1 SPSIPNCLVILRLK
15 PGFLTWPLDPRLP
28 IPVNMS
34 DDRMSST
41 DDVIV
46 SLSFPISDN
55 AYPERRITLNAARPS
70 IQVGRTSKRV
80 ANLSAAL
87 DNAWL
92 ENPVISREH
101 AEIFLGPDPEKAVY
115 IKDRHSRHGTF
126 VNKDRVYPDT
136 PVQLHQGDFVRFGID
151 IQRDQGLY
159 PPPSASID
167 IQFINGADHNTTGT
181 HTPVD
186 RSVGYHV
193 PETSDDSDGFD
204 SDDCDDEDRNAV
216 RSAVA
221 NLRTAGEQRA
231 PKQDTASIPPTTPAV
246 THGAAP
252 SKISISAEIIDLDHY
267 KPKGE
272 TVIDLTGASNS
283 EQLPTVSKPA
293 PCAGTVT
300 EVLDFDCDDEGKENA
315 HLPMELEPTY
325 SVDHSHQPIRF
336 DTSESENESSN
347 DDTQLDGA
355 PLGVWS
361 SSVIAGTEH
370 TGDDDEDDFE
380 VESSDSISSED
391 ESISDIDEYEDNYE
405 EASIAMEDATKTQ
418 SPLSSG
424 WGDYPEPSRSVKEY
438 NELGF
443 LPAIESEKPQVPTS
457 PPEQQWML
465 PPLQQVL
472 GSNVMTMSTMPTMIP
487 AAPQCT
493 IFVSASATNSQ
504 SIYKSR
510 KLPPWREPA
519 VNLQPDR
526 RGQSFNTWRSEN
538 EDFLQARESN
548 KQELCRRLSVS
559 KTDLPKSST
568 TLLSTPT
575 TEPAFSGNPKSGN
588 ESTAACEPVTPIDDT
603 EDSLDLAPCSKNLT
617 AQSSPPAEA
626 MWIDSGDRFLTG
638 PPNDP
643 VVADA
648 RTSPELDMTSAWSF
662 NQSKMAAATMEPD
675 SNIQASDTV
684 VESQVTSVPVKIC
697 EQLRSRASAKRKAS
711 NISDVVL
718 GEEAVEAALNDTTNG
733 DELAARAPSAY
744 LGSGDSAASASSE
757 TSKSKQRCSFGV
769 HEHDCDRPSKRFR
782 RMAEAA
788 SLVAL
793 GGAAAG
799 VAFITTLIATAPA
812 L

>member
-1 SPSIPNCLVILRLK
+1 
-15 PGFLTWPLDPRLP
+15 
-28 IPVNMS
+28 MS
-34 DDRMSST
+34 NDHMSSS
-41 DDVIV
+41 DGVIV

-55 AYPERRITLNAARPS
+55 TYPERRITLNAARPS
-70 IQVGRTSKRV
+70 IPVGRTSKRV

-92 ENPVISREH
+92 ESPVISREH
-101 AEIFLGPDPEKAVY
+101 AEIFLVPDPKKAVY

-167 IQFINGADHNTTGT
+167 IEFVNGADHNTTGT

-186 RSVGYHV
+186 RSVGYRV

-221 NLRTAGEQRA
+221 NLRAAGEQRA
-231 PKQDTASIPPTTPAV
+231 PKQDTAVILPTTPAV
-246 THGAAP
+246 TPGAVP
-252 SKISISAEIIDLDHY
+252 PKTSISAEIIDLDHY
-267 KPKGE
+267 EPKGE
-272 TVIDLTGASNS
+272 TVIDLTRASNS
-283 EQLPTVSKPA
+283 EHWPTVSKPA
-293 PCAGTVT
+293 PCAGAVT
-300 EVLDFDCDDEGKENA
+300 EVLDLGCDDEGKENA
-315 HLPMELEPTY
+315 HLPMEPEPAHP
-325 SVDHSHQPIRF
+325 VDHSHQPIRF
-336 DTSESENESSN
+336 DTSDSEQESSN
-347 DDTQLDGA
+347 DDTQLDGG
-355 PLGVWS
+355 PLGAWS

-370 TGDDDEDDFE
+370 TEDEDEDEDDFE
-380 VESSDSISSED
+380 AESSDSISSED
-391 ESISDIDEYEDNYE
+391 ESISEIDEYEDNYE
-405 EASIAMEDATKTQ
+405 EASIAMEDVTKTQ
-418 SPLSSG
+418 SPLTPG
-424 WGDYPEPSRSVKEY
+424 WGHYPEPSRSVEEY
-438 NELGF
+438 NEVGF

-472 GSNVMTMSTMPTMIP
+472 GSNGMSMSTMPTMIL
-487 AAPQCT
+487 AAPQRT
-493 IFVSASATNSQ
+493 IFVSASATNPQ
-504 SIYKSR
+504 SIDKSH
-510 KLPPWREPA
+510 KLPPWREAA
-519 VNLQPDR
+519 VNLQPER
-526 RGQSFNTWRSEN
+526 RGQSFSTWRSEN

-559 KTDLPKSST
+559 KTELPKPST

-575 TEPAFSGNPKSGN
+575 TEPALSGNPKSEN
-588 ESTAACEPVTPIDDT
+588 ESTAACEPVTPTDET
-603 EDSLDLAPCSKNLT
+603 KDSLDLAPCSRNLT
-617 AQSSPPAEA
+617 AQPSPPAEA

-643 VVADA
+643 IIADA

-662 NQSKMAAATMEPD
+662 NQSKMAAATTEPD

-684 VESQVTSVPVKIC
+684 VESQVISAPVKIS

-711 NISDVVL
+711 DISCVVL
-718 GEEAVEAALNDTTNG
+718 GEEAVEAALNDATNG
-733 DELAARAPSAY
+733 DELAARAPSAS
-744 LGSGDSAASASSE
+744 LSSGDPTASASSE
-757 TSKSKQRCSFGV
+757 TTNSKQRCSFGV

-782 RMAEAA
+782 RIAEAA

>member
-1 SPSIPNCLVILRLK
+1 MQLLGEFQPPKISRHRFGRQPIVRLASDSSPSIPNCLVILRLK

-487 AAPQCT
+487 AAPQC
-493 IFVSASATNSQ
+493 
-504 SIYKSR
+504 
-510 KLPPWREPA
+510 
-519 VNLQPDR
+519 
-526 RGQSFNTWRSEN
+526 
-538 EDFLQARESN
+538 
-548 KQELCRRLSVS
+548 
-559 KTDLPKSST
+559 
-568 TLLSTPT
+568 
-575 TEPAFSGNPKSGN
+575 
-588 ESTAACEPVTPIDDT
+588 
-603 EDSLDLAPCSKNLT
+603 
-617 AQSSPPAEA
+617 
-626 MWIDSGDRFLTG
+626 DRFLTG

>member
-1 SPSIPNCLVILRLK
+1 
-15 PGFLTWPLDPRLP
+15 
-28 IPVNMS
+28 MS

-101 AEIFLGPDPEKAVY
+101 AEIFLGPDTEKAVY
-115 IKDRHSRHGTF
+115 IKDRNSRHGTF
-126 VNKDRVYPDT
+126 VNKDRVYPHT

-204 SDDCDDEDRNAV
+204 SDDCDDEDCNAV

-221 NLRTAGEQRA
+221 NLRAAGEQRA
-231 PKQDTASIPPTTPAV
+231 PKQDTAAITPTTPAV
-246 THGAAP
+246 TPGAAP

-267 KPKGE
+267 EPKGE
-272 TVIDLTGASNS
+272 TVIDLTGPSAS

-293 PCAGTVT
+293 PCVT
-300 EVLDFDCDDEGKENA
+300 EVLDFDCDDEDKEDV
-315 HLPMELEPTY
+315 HLSMEPEPTY
-325 SVDHSHQPIRF
+325 SVDHSHQPIHF
-336 DTSESENESSN
+336 DTSESEHESSN

-380 VESSDSISSED
+380 IESSDSISSED

-405 EASIAMEDATKTQ
+405 EASIAMEDAAKTQ

-424 WGDYPEPSRSVKEY
+424 WGGYPELSQSVKEC

-443 LPAIESEKPQVPTS
+443 LPAIGSEKPQVPTS

-472 GSNVMTMSTMPTMIP
+472 GSNGMTMSTLPTMIP

-504 SIYKSR
+504 SIQKSR
-510 KLPPWREPA
+510 KLPPWREA
-519 VNLQPDR
+519 AANLQPDR
-526 RGQSFNTWRSEN
+526 PGQSFNTWRSEN

-548 KQELCRRLSVS
+548 KQELRRRLSVS
-559 KTDLPKSST
+559 KTELPKSSV

-575 TEPAFSGNPKSGN
+575 TEPALSGNLKSEN
-588 ESTAACEPVTPIDDT
+588 ESTAACEPVIPTDDT
-603 EDSLDLAPCSKNLT
+603 EDSLDLAPCSKNLLV
-617 AQSSPPAEA
+617 QSSPPAEA
-626 MWIDSGDRFLTG
+626 VWIDSGDRFLTG
-638 PPNDP
+638 PVNDP
-643 VVADA
+643 VIADA
-648 RTSPELDMTSAWSF
+648 RISPELDMTSAWSF
-662 NQSKMAAATMEPD
+662 NQSKMATATVEPD
-675 SNIQASDTV
+675 SNIQASM
-684 VESQVTSVPVKIC
+684 VELQLIGAPVKIC
-697 EQLRSRASAKRKAS
+697 EQLRSRTSAKRKAS
-711 NISDVVL
+711 DISDAVL

-733 DELAARAPSAY
+733 DDLAARAPSAY
-744 LGSGDSAASASSE
+744 MGRGDPAVSASSE

-769 HEHDCDRPSKRFR
+769 HEHGCDRPSKRFR